1 MSEITRRAIIESVP
15 RPVRPVTRPPL
26 AGPFDP
32 DATLGSDDGP
42 EFSTLPGDNPFP
54 DNPFGPT
61 DPHAWPAAVV
71 AGAAV
76 VAAAVVTVVVT
87 LVRASHGDD
96 LIRVI
101 DDMRTLK
108 GLGDK
113 GITLP
118 RGKSF
123 LMANGGTFG
132 GLIQRLF

>member
-1 MSEITRRAIIESVP
+1 VSEITRRAIIESVP

-61 DPHAWPAAVV
+61 D
-71 AGAAV
+71 
-76 VAAAVVTVVVT
+76 
-87 LVRASHGDD
+87 L
-96 LIRVI
+96 